1 MKKTDATPMD
11 CIVCECP
18 YCEKEV
24 IELNGDLRD
33 VTGYDIEEE
42 GELDCPHCKKT
53 FNYYILS

>member
-18 YCEKEV
+18 YCGKEV

-33 VTGYDIEEE
+33 FCGSDIEQE
-42 GELDCPHCKKT
+42 GEIDCPHCKKT
-53 FNYYILS
+53 FKYEIED